1 MPRAERFIKNIPE
14 GKGHYVGKIHFHTGD
29 WPFRDGFFFLS
40 YQCRNN
46 RTLFRVQFV
55 SYLCYT
61 THLLMLAAITGG
73 ISYVLNTVRSF
84 CLGSR
89 SRFLKGKIMC
99 AALCVMHVAA
109 LIFTWDGW
117 WSILPVAANIA
128 ATVGGYT
135 YNPRKIRIVGMLV
148 NSPLWI
154 IYDGIIGS
162 WAGILDETVTEVS
175 MIVSIFRY
183 GWENLDSVSGQ
194 D

>member
-1 MPRAERFIKNIPE
+1 MSGESIFIQAI
-14 GKGHYVGKIHFHTGD
+14 GLFGTVL
-29 WPFRDGFFFLS
+29 FFLS

-46 RTLFRVQFV
+46 RTLFHVQFV
-55 SYLCYT
+55 SYLCYI
-61 THLLMLAAITGG
+61 THLLMLGAITGG

-99 AALCVMHVAA
+99 AALCVMQ
-109 LIFTWDGW
+109 
-117 WSILPVAANIA
+117 VAANIA
-128 ATVGGYT
+128 ATVGGDT
-135 YNPRKIRIVGMLV
+135 YNPRKIRLVGMLV

-162 WAGILDETVTEVS
+162 WAGILDEIVTEVS

>member
-29 WPFRDGFFFLS
+29 WPFRDGFVFPVVPMQKQPDAVPRPVCFLS
-40 YQCRNN
+40 VLHHPSADAGGNHRGNQ
-46 RTLFRVQFV
+46 
-55 SYLCYT
+55 LCAE
-61 THLLMLAAITGG
+61 HGSFLLPGEQKPL
-73 ISYVLNTVRSF
+73 SERENHVRRTVRHAGGSADF
-84 CLGSR
+84 HLGRLVVDSA
-89 SRFLKGKIMC
+89 G
-99 AALCVMHVAA
+99 
-109 LIFTWDGW
+109 
-117 WSILPVAANIA
+117 AANIA

-135 YNPRKIRIVGMLV
+135 YNPRKIRLVGMLV

-162 WAGILDETVTEVS
+162 WAGILDEIVTEVS

>member
-1 MPRAERFIKNIPE
+1 
-14 GKGHYVGKIHFHTGD
+14 
-29 WPFRDGFFFLS
+29 
-40 YQCRNN
+40 
-46 RTLFRVQFV
+46 
-55 SYLCYT
+55 
-61 THLLMLAAITGG
+61 MLGAITRG
-73 ISYVLNTVRSF
+73 ISYVLNTVPSF

-99 AALCVMHVAA
+99 AVLCVMQVAA

-128 ATVGGYT
+128 ATDGGNT
-135 YNPRKIRIVGMLV
+135 LKPRKIRIGEMLV

-154 IYDGIIGS
+154 IYDIIIGS
-162 WAGILDETVTEVS
+162 WAGILDEIVTEVS
-175 MIVSIFRY
+175 MIVSIFRC